1 MLIYIYSGG
10 ETVKILIDE
19 KLKEIGKTRYWL
31 SVNTGITYPAMKKL
45 CDGLTESIRFE
56 NIENICKAINCE
68 MQDIFEIER

>member
-1 MLIYIYSGG
+1 M
-10 ETVKILIDE
+10 KILIDE